1 MIRKETIDEIKAR
14 VDILDVVGDYVQ
26 LKKQGSS
33 YRGFSPFNNERTPS
47 FYVVPSKGFFKDFSS
62 GKAGD
67 AITFLMDSE
76 GMTYLEAIKNLGQ
89 RYGIEVEEEEM
100 TDEQME
106 AQNERDSLYIV
117 MKYAS
122 DYFQDKLWKNEE
134 GKAIGLSYFKERGF
148 SEDTIKAF
156 DLGYSLD
163 EWDGLMKTAMQVG
176 YKQEMLEK
184 AGLIVSRE
192 RNDGTRHYD
201 RFRGRVMFPI
211 HNISGRVIAFG
222 ARLLKSNPDV
232 EQPKYLNSPETP
244 IYHKSDVLYGIYQA
258 KQQIRQEDHCL
269 LVEGYTDVIS
279 LHQGGIQNA
288 VASSGTSL
296 TSEQIKLIA
305 RYTKNITVLFDGD
318 PAGLK
323 ASFRGIDMI
332 LEGGLNVKAV
342 VLPEGED
349 PDSYVRKLGGTQFR
363 EFLQEHEQD
372 FISFK
377 TAVFREE
384 TEKDPIRRAEVIREI
399 VQSISKIPD
408 PIQRQVYIKETS
420 VKLEMDEATLFA
432 ELNKIYLRQ
441 QKQEMRAASRG
452 EQGGRD
458 FRGQKDGDQ
467 YDVDFQHPDEALDE
481 LPKLG
486 IEEAIL
492 SKEQELMRVLLM
504 YGHHP
509 VEENFLVCDY
519 IKNELDD
526 ISLRN
531 SINQQIFN
539 TYYAHV
545 ASQKSLI
552 EKFMIEQTQPDISRK
567 VIDLIM
573 DNHIISPGWEERL
586 IHVPRKDERLKDV
599 ITRSI
604 DQLKFDV
611 VKDMIEQKRQELKQ
625 TEDENDQIILM
636 TEIQHLIKVKRTI
649 AEKYGIVIS

>member
-14 VDILDVVGDYVQ
+14 IDILDVIGDYVN
-26 LKKQGSS
+26 LKKQGSN
-33 YRGFSPFNNERTPS
+33 YRGYSPFNQEKTPS
-47 FYVVPSKGFFKDFSS
+47 FYVVPSKGFYKDFSS

-67 AITFLMDSE
+67 AISFLMESE
-76 GMTYLEAIKNLGQ
+76 GMSYIEALKQLGK
-89 RYGIEVEEEEM
+89 RYGIEVEEENL
-100 TDEQME
+100 TDEEME
-106 AQNERDSLYIV
+106 VQSEKDSLYIV

-122 DYFQDKLWKNEE
+122 EFFQEQLWKSEE
-134 GKAIGLSYFKERGF
+134 GKAIGLTYFKERSF
-148 SEDTIKAF
+148 SEETIKAF

-163 EWDGLMKTAMQVG
+163 EWDGLMKTATKVG
-176 YKQEMLEK
+176 HRQEMLEK
-184 AGLIVSRE
+184 AGLIISRE
-192 RNDGTRHYD
+192 RKEGIRHYD

-222 ARLLKSNPDV
+222 ARLLKTNPEV

-258 KQQIRQEDHCL
+258 KQQIRQEDNSY

-279 LHQGGIQNA
+279 LYQAGIQNV

-296 TSEQIKLIA
+296 TQEQIRLIA
-305 RYTKNITVLFDGD
+305 RYTKNVTVLFDGD

-349 PDSYVRKLGGTQFR
+349 PDSYVRKLGGNRFR
-363 EFLQEHEQD
+363 EFLQESQQD

-377 TAVFREE
+377 TAIYQEE
-384 TEKDPIRRAEVIREI
+384 TERDPIRRAEVIREI

-420 VKLEMDEATLFA
+420 VKLGMDESTLFA
-432 ELNKIYLRQ
+432 ELNKIYLKQQRSAS
-441 QKQEMRAASRG
+441 QKQFFEDRR
-452 EQGGRD
+452 EYVKEVD
-458 FRGQKDGDQ
+458 
-467 YDVDFQHPDEALDE
+467 DVDFVHPDEPIDE
-481 LPKLG
+481 PATVG

-492 SKEQELMRVLLM
+492 SKEKELTRVLVM

-509 VEENFLVCDY
+509 VKEDYMVCHY
-519 IKNELDD
+519 IKDELDD
-526 ISLRN
+526 ISLKHETYQR
-531 SINQQIFN
+531 IFQ
-539 TYYAHV
+539 TYFQHV
-545 ASQKSLI
+545 DAQKSLM
-552 EKFMIEQTQPDISRK
+552 EKFMIEQTEAEVSRQ
-567 VIDLIM
+567 VIDLIVDHYM
-573 DNHIISPGWEERL
+573 PSPNWEQRQVY
-586 IHVPRKDERLKDV
+586 VPKKDEKILDV

-611 VKDMIEQKRQELKQ
+611 IKDLIEQKRQELKQ
-625 TEDENDQIILM
+625 TTDENDQIILM
-636 TEIQHLIKVKRTI
+636 TEIQHLVAVKRKI

>member
-14 VDILDVVGDYVQ
+14 VDILDIIGDYVQ

-47 FYVVPSKGFFKDFSS
+47 FYVVPSKGFYKDFSS

-67 AITFLMDSE
+67 AISFLMDSE
-76 GMTYLEAIKNLGQ
+76 GMSYIEAIKHLGQ

-106 AQNERDSLYIV
+106 AQSERDSLYIV

-122 DYFQDKLWKNEE
+122 EYFQKMLWENDE

-148 SEDTIKAF
+148 SEETIKAF

-163 EWDGLMKTAMQVG
+163 EWDSLLKTATQVG
-176 YKQEMLEK
+176 HKQEMLEK

-192 RNDGTRHYD
+192 RKDGTRHYD

-211 HNISGRVIAFG
+211 HNLSGRVIAFG
-222 ARLLKSNPDV
+222 ARLLKTNPEV
-232 EQPKYLNSPETP
+232 SQPKYLNSPETP

-258 KQQIRQEDHCL
+258 KQQIRQDDNCY

-279 LHQGGIQNA
+279 LYQAGIQNA

-296 TSEQIKLIA
+296 TTEQIKLIA
-305 RYTKNITVLFDGD
+305 RYTKNVTVLFDGD

-349 PDSYVRKLGGTQFR
+349 PDSYVRKLGGSQFKNYLD
-363 EFLQEHEQD
+363 EKEQD

-377 TAVFREE
+377 TAVFKEE

-399 VQSISKIPD
+399 VHSISKIPD
-408 PIQRQVYIKETS
+408 PIQRQVYVKETS
-420 VKLEMDEATLFA
+420 VKLDMDESTLYA
-432 ELNKIYLRQ
+432 ELNKIYLKQ
-441 QKQEMRAASRG
+441 QRDASRK
-452 EQGGRD
+452 E
-458 FRGQKDGDQ
+458 
-467 YDVDFQHPDEALDE
+467 YFQEREVSQWDNLESQSSEEPLLEE
-481 LPKLG
+481 PTRVG
-486 IEEAIL
+486 IEEAL
-492 SKEQELMRVLLM
+492 QSKEKELLRVLLL
-504 YGHHP
+504 YGHHS
-509 VEENFLVCDY
+509 VEENYLVCDY
-519 IKNELDD
+519 IREELDD
-526 ISLRN
+526 ISLRD
-531 SINQQIFN
+531 SDFKKIFD
-539 TYYAHV
+539 TYFEHV
-545 ASQKSLI
+545 SHQKSLI
-552 EKFMIEQTQPDISRK
+552 EKFMIEQTEPEVSKR
-567 VIDLIM
+567 VIDLVM
-573 DNHIISPGWEERL
+573 ENHMVSPGWEERL
-586 IHVPRKDERLKDV
+586 VYVPKKDERIQHV

-611 VKDMIEQKRQELKQ
+611 VKDIIEQKRQELKQ
-625 TEDENDQIILM
+625 TGDENDQIILM

>member
-14 VDILDVVGDYVQ
+14 VDILDIIGDYVQ

-33 YRGFSPFNNERTPS
+33 FRGFSPFNNERTPS
-47 FYVVPSKGFFKDFSS
+47 FYVVPSKGFYKDFSS

-67 AITFLMDSE
+67 AISFLMDSE
-76 GMTYLEAIKNLGQ
+76 GMSYLEAIKHLGQ

-106 AQNERDSLYIV
+106 AQSERDSLYIV

-122 DYFQDKLWKNEE
+122 EYFQKMLWNNDE

-148 SEDTIKAF
+148 SEETIKIF

-163 EWDGLMKTAMQVG
+163 EWDGLMKTATQAG
-176 YKQEMLEK
+176 HKQEMLEK

-192 RNDGTRHYD
+192 RKDGTRHYD

-211 HNISGRVIAFG
+211 HNLSGRVIAFG
-222 ARLLKSNPDV
+222 ARLLKTNPEV
-232 EQPKYLNSPETP
+232 SQPKYLNSPETP

-258 KQQIRQEDHCL
+258 KQQIRQDDNCY

-279 LHQGGIQNA
+279 LYQAGIQNA

-296 TSEQIKLIA
+296 TNEQIKLIA
-305 RYTKNITVLFDGD
+305 RYTKNVTVLFDGD

-349 PDSYVRKLGGTQFR
+349 PDSYVRKLGGSQFR
-363 EFLQEHEQD
+363 AFLAENGQD

-377 TAVFREE
+377 TAVFQEE

-408 PIQRQVYIKETS
+408 PIQRQVYVKETS
-420 VKLEMDEATLFA
+420 VKLEMDESTLYA
-432 ELNKIYLRQ
+432 ELNKIYLKQ
-441 QKQEMRAASRG
+441 QRDASRK
-452 EQGGRD
+452 EYFQEREESD
-458 FRGQKDGDQ
+458 QDGL
-467 YDVDFQHPDEALDE
+467 DFQHPEEPPLEEPA
-481 LPKLG
+481 KLS
-486 IEEAIL
+486 IEEAL
-492 SKEQELMRVLLM
+492 QSKEKELLRVLLL
-504 YGHHP
+504 YGHHS
-509 VEENFLVCDY
+509 VEDSYLVCDY
-519 IKNELDD
+519 IREELDD
-526 ISLRN
+526 ISLRDDRYK
-531 SINQQIFN
+531 QIFEI
-539 TYYAHV
+539 YYEHV
-545 ASQKSLI
+545 ATQKSLI
-552 EKFMIEQTQPDISRK
+552 EKFMIEQTEPEVSKR

-573 DNHIISPGWEERL
+573 ENHMISPGWEERL
-586 IHVPRKDERLKDV
+586 VYVPKKDERIQHV

-611 VKDMIEQKRQELKQ
+611 VKDMIEEKRQELKQ
-625 TEDENDQIILM
+625 TGDENDQIILM